1 MAKRFNLA
9 APLLLTLTFLFS
21 SCSMISS
28 SSQASPAG
36 FLQCLTKAN
45 ISVFEQGEDLF
56 NTQLDKYIRNP
67 KFLANTTGRP
77 LYVVMPANAHHVQIA
92 VRCGSLNGVPLRVRS
107 GGHDYEGLS
116 YRSVGIEGFAMLD
129 MSELRTVV
137 VDNQTST
144 AWVESGATLGELY
157 YAISKASDL
166 LGFPAGVCLTVG
178 VGGHFSG
185 GGFGTL
191 MRKHGL
197 AVGNVI
203 DAELVDANGTLLN
216 KTTMGDDVFWAIRGG
231 GGGSFGVVLK
241 WQVRLVPVPAT
252 VSVFKVSVSNS
263 QGAAVQA
270 VTKWQKVAPALPEEL
285 YIRALVQND
294 MAVFRAVFLGT
305 CDALLPLVMSRSDGI
320 PELNLRR
327 SDCKEMTWIESVAY
341 VNNATVE
348 DLTKRTTSEFDS
360 SNGFKATTDYV
371 RRPIRRE
378 VWAKIFNKQLG
389 QPNAQIVLV
398 PYGGRMSNVK
408 EDATPFPHRAGVMY
422 SMQLYNYWPVDSGDE
437 SGNAGAVQ
445 SKWVR
450 DMYAFMSPYVSSN
463 SKSRGAY
470 FNCRD
475 LDLGPDWGPKYFNS
489 LFGKHLGR
497 GMGVCTRMFMKGL
510 VMGSRFLL
518 PFPCLVYD
526 GN

>member
-9 APLLLTLTFLFS
+9 APLLLTLTFLFC

-28 SSQASPAG
+28 SSQAASPAG

-45 ISVFEQGEDLF
+45 ISVFEQGQDLF

-92 VRCGSLNGVPLRVRS
+92 VRCGSLNGMPIRVRS

-116 YRSVGIEGFAMLD
+116 YRSVDTEGFAMLD

-157 YAISKASDL
+157 NAISKASNL

-197 AVGNVI
+197 AVDNII

-216 KTTMGDDVFWAIRGG
+216 KTTMGDDVFWVIRGG
-231 GGGSFGVVLK
+231 GGGSFGVVLR
-241 WQVRLVPVPAT
+241 WRVRLVTVPAT

-263 QGAAVQA
+263 QGAAVHA
-270 VTKWQKVAPALPEEL
+270 VTKWQKVAPALPSSEH
-285 YIRALVQND
+285 
-294 MAVFRAVFLGT
+294 
-305 CDALLPLVMSRSDGI
+305 RSDGI
-320 PELNLRR
+320 PELNLSR
-327 SDCKEMTWIESVAY
+327 SKCKEMSWIESVAY

-348 DLTKRTTSEFDS
+348 NLPKRTTSEFDS
-360 SNGFKATTDYV
+360 SHGFKATTDYV

-378 VWAKIFNKQLG
+378 VWAKIFHKQLR
-389 QPNAQIVLV
+389 QPNAQVVLV
-398 PYGGRMSNVK
+398 PYGGKMSNVP
-408 EDATPFPHRAGVMY
+408 EDATPFPHRAGVLY
-422 SMQLYNYWPVDSGDE
+422 SMQLYNYWPVDSADG
-437 SGNAGAVQ
+437 GATET
-445 SKWVR
+445 KWVR
-450 DMYAFMSPYVSSN
+450 DMYAFMAPYVSSK
-463 SKSRGAY
+463 SKPRGAY

-475 LDLGPDWGPKYFNS
+475 LDLGPNWGPKYF
-489 LFGKHLGR
+489 
-497 GMGVCTRMFMKGL
+497 KGNYQRL
-510 VMGSRFLL
+510 TKAKAEIDPHNYFRNEQSIPL
-518 PFPCLVYD
+518 PKRAS
-526 GN
+526 